1 MQVTTVISF
10 SYSVLKRLLYQSPLK
25 MELYGTVLLSF
36 VHTKMCRVAIGLI
49 RSKEIKIGPS
59 AISEVYN
66 NLIFLG
72 LSHSTFTK
80 QFHGCT
86 ILKEKYFDNNGTI
99 FLVIHISFFHQF
111 SSTMVKDKFHN
122 FNHTQYGLTLY
133 QTPNFKVFQSEGFED
148 KNFRFDKNS
157 RKLSKWVEISVGK
170 NEQILLF
177 PKCFQKTCTAG
188 T

>member
-1 MQVTTVISF
+1 MLEFVFDRFENIVEKGENAGYHNYILFLQCF
-10 SYSVLKRLLYQSPLK
+10 KRLLYQSPLK

-59 AISEVYN
+59 AISKVYN

-122 FNHTQYGLTLY
+122 FNHTQYGLYSL
-133 QTPNFKVFQSEGFED
+133 PNTKF
-148 KNFRFDKNS
+148 
-157 RKLSKWVEISVGK
+157 
-170 NEQILLF
+170 
-177 PKCFQKTCTAG
+177 
-188 T
+188 